1 MVNVGD
7 IYFLEAI
14 DGNSELLVVINK
26 EIDLETLSVSFKV
39 ESNESLAIATYDFF
53 INRLPIA
60 LELGYNIQKIGTL

>member
-53 INRLPIA
+53 INRLPD
-60 LELGYNIQKIGTL
+60 YNIQKIGTL